1 MISRTRIGIVAV
13 VAAALAGGAVA
24 TAPATAAT
32 PTCATAWSAGTAYTG
47 GATVSENG
55 TNYTANWWTQGDE
68 PATHSG
74 ATGSGQPWTSTGAC
88 SGTSTGGG
96 TGGGSGGG
104 TGTGTGTGGGT
115 GAGTGGSGG
124 TASGLV
130 FSPYKDVTVNL
141 DWNTNVMNTAVTG
154 TRIPVV
160 GSSNSLVSTREPGLK
175 AITLAFATG
184 TCGSENWG
192 GVAAD
197 AFASANIPKLDAA
210 GVDYI
215 VSTGGA
221 AGSFTCSGT
230 ALQSFIARYATS
242 HMIGV
247 DFDIES
253 GQSVA
258 DVQNLVNAAA
268 LAQSKYP
275 GMRFSF
281 TLATLAASDGSYGGL
296 NSTGDAVVKAI
307 KASSLTHYT
316 VNLMTMDF
324 GRATTANCVL
334 SGSTCEM
341 GQSAIQAVT
350 NLEHTYGIALS
361 KIEVTPMLGVNDAAD
376 EVFTLADVD
385 TLTSYAKANGLA
397 GVHVWSLDRDTPCS
411 SSTAMATCSSVPS
424 APALAWTDRFLAD
437 LR

>member
-1 MISRTRIGIVAV
+1 VKNDIRVRIGL
-13 VAAALAGGAVA
+13 VAAAVATIAGGSLA
-24 TAPATAAT
+24 TAPAIAAT
-32 PTCATAWSAGTAYTG
+32 PSCATAWAAGTAYSG

-55 TNYTANWWTQGDE
+55 TNYTANWWTQGDD

-74 ATGSGQPWTSTGAC
+74 AAGSGQPWTSTGAC
-88 SGTSTGGG
+88 
-96 TGGGSGGG
+96 
-104 TGTGTGTGGGT
+104 TGTGGGGT
-115 GAGTGGSGG
+115 TTPGGGTTNPGTGGSGG

-210 GVDYI
+210 GVNYI

-221 AGSFTCSGT
+221 AGSFKCSGT
-230 ALQSFIARYATS
+230 ALQSFIARYATP

-253 GQSVA
+253 GQSAA

-275 GMRFSF
+275 GLRFSF
-281 TLATLAASDGSYGGL
+281 TLATLAASDGSFGGL
-296 NSTGDAVVKAI
+296 NSTGDATVKAI
-307 KASSLTHYT
+307 KASSLTNYT

-341 GQSAIQAVT
+341 GKSSIQAVT
-350 NLEHTYGIALS
+350 NLEHTYGIAPS
-361 KIEVTPMLGVNDAAD
+361 KIEVTPMIGVNDASD

-385 TLTSYAKANGLA
+385 TLSAYAKANGLA
-397 GVHVWSLDRDTPCS
+397 GVHYWSLDRDTPCS
-411 SSTAMATCSSVPS
+411 STTAMSTCSSVPS
-424 APALAWTDRFLAD
+424 APALAWTDRFIAD
-437 LR
+437 LK

>member
-1 MISRTRIGIVAV
+1 MKNDIRVRIGL
-13 VAAALAGGAVA
+13 VAAAVATIAGGSLA
-24 TAPATAAT
+24 TAPAIAAT
-32 PTCATAWSAGTAYTG
+32 PSCATAWAAGTAYSG

-55 TNYTANWWTQGDE
+55 TNYTANWWTQGDD

-88 SGTSTGGG
+88 
-96 TGGGSGGG
+96 
-104 TGTGTGTGGGT
+104 TGTGGGGT
-115 GAGTGGSGG
+115 TNPGGGTTNPGTGGSGG

-210 GVDYI
+210 GVNYI

-221 AGSFTCSGT
+221 AGSFKCSGT
-230 ALQSFIARYATS
+230 ALQSFIARYATP

-253 GQSVA
+253 GQSAA

-275 GMRFSF
+275 GLRFSF
-281 TLATLAASDGSYGGL
+281 TLATLAASDGSFGGL
-296 NSTGDAVVKAI
+296 NSTGDATVKAI
-307 KASSLTHYT
+307 KASTLTNYT

-324 GRATTANCVL
+324 GRATAANCVL

-341 GQSAIQAVT
+341 GKSSIQAVT
-350 NLEHTYGIALS
+350 NLEHTYGIAPS
-361 KIEVTPMLGVNDAAD
+361 KIEVTPMIGVNDASD

-385 TLTSYAKANGLA
+385 TLSAYAKANGLA
-397 GVHVWSLDRDTPCS
+397 GIHYWSLDRDTPCS
-411 SSTAMATCSSVPS
+411 STTAMSTCSSVPS
-424 APALAWTDRFLAD
+424 APALAWTDRFIAD
-437 LR
+437 LK

>member
-1 MISRTRIGIVAV
+1 MKNDIRVRIGL
-13 VAAALAGGAVA
+13 VAAAVATIAGGSLA
-24 TAPATAAT
+24 TAPAIAAT
-32 PTCATAWSAGTAYTG
+32 PSCATAWAAGTAYSG

-55 TNYTANWWTQGDE
+55 TNYTANWWTQGDD

-74 ATGSGQPWTSTGAC
+74 AAGSGQPWTSTGAC
-88 SGTSTGGG
+88 
-96 TGGGSGGG
+96 
-104 TGTGTGTGGGT
+104 TGTGGGGT
-115 GAGTGGSGG
+115 TTPGGGTTNPGTGGSGG

-210 GVDYI
+210 GVNYI

-221 AGSFTCSGT
+221 AGSFKCSGT
-230 ALQSFIARYATS
+230 ALQSFIARYATP

-253 GQSVA
+253 GQSAA

-275 GMRFSF
+275 GLRFSF
-281 TLATLAASDGSYGGL
+281 TLATLAASDGSFGGL
-296 NSTGDAVVKAI
+296 NSTGDATVKAI
-307 KASSLTHYT
+307 KASSLTNYT

-341 GQSAIQAVT
+341 GKSSIQAVT
-350 NLEHTYGIALS
+350 NLEHTYGIAPS
-361 KIEVTPMLGVNDAAD
+361 KIEVTPMIGVNDASD

-385 TLTSYAKANGLA
+385 TLSAYAKANGLA
-397 GVHVWSLDRDTPCS
+397 GVHYWSLDRDTPCS
-411 SSTAMATCSSVPS
+411 STTAMSTCSSVPS
-424 APALAWTDRFLAD
+424 APALAWTDRFIAD
-437 LR
+437 LK

>member
-1 MISRTRIGIVAV
+1 MKNDIRVRIGL
-13 VAAALAGGAVA
+13 VAAAVATIAGGSLAA
-24 TAPATAAT
+24 APAIAAT
-32 PTCATAWSAGTAYTG
+32 PSCATTWAAGTAYSG

-55 TNYTANWWTQGDE
+55 TNYTANWWTQGDD

-88 SGTSTGGG
+88 
-96 TGGGSGGG
+96 
-104 TGTGTGTGGGT
+104 TGTGGGGT
-115 GAGTGGSGG
+115 TTPGGGTTNPGTGGSGG

-160 GSSNSLVSTREPGLK
+160 GSSNSLFSTREPGLK

-210 GVDYI
+210 GVNYI

-221 AGSFTCSGT
+221 AGSFKCSGT
-230 ALQSFIARYATS
+230 ALQSFIARYATP

-253 GQSVA
+253 GQSAA

-275 GMRFSF
+275 GLRFSF
-281 TLATLAASDGSYGGL
+281 TLATLAASDGSFGGL
-296 NSTGDAVVKAI
+296 NSTGDATVKAI
-307 KASSLTHYT
+307 KASSLTNYT

-341 GQSAIQAVT
+341 GKSSIQAVT
-350 NLEHTYGIALS
+350 NLEHTYGIAPS
-361 KIEVTPMLGVNDAAD
+361 KIEVTPMIGVNDASD

-385 TLTSYAKANGLA
+385 TLSAYAKANGLA
-397 GVHVWSLDRDTPCS
+397 GVHYWSLDRDTPCS
-411 SSTAMATCSSVPS
+411 STTAMSTCSSVPS
-424 APALAWTDRFLAD
+424 APALAWTDRFIAD
-437 LR
+437 LK

>member
-1 MISRTRIGIVAV
+1 VNRTTRIRIGVIGA
-13 VAAALAGGAVA
+13 VAAALAGGTLAAV
-24 TAPATAAT
+24 PATAAT
-32 PTCATAWSAGTAYTG
+32 AATTCATAWASGTAYSG
-47 GATVSENG
+47 GQTVSENG
-55 TNYTANWWTQGDE
+55 TNYTANWWTQGDD

-88 SGTSTGGG
+88 TGGTTTPGGG
-96 TGGGSGGG
+96 TGGGG
-104 TGTGTGTGGGT
+104 TTNPGN
-115 GAGTGGSGG
+115 GSTG

-210 GVDYI
+210 GVNYI

-221 AGSFTCSGT
+221 AGSFKCSGT
-230 ALQSFIARYATS
+230 ALQSFIARYAS
-242 HMIGV
+242 PHMIGV

-253 GQSVA
+253 GQSAA

-268 LAQSKYP
+268 LAQTKYP
-275 GMRFSF
+275 GLRFSF

-296 NSTGDAVVKAI
+296 NSTGDATVKAI
-307 KASSLTHYT
+307 KASSLTNYT

-324 GRATTANCVL
+324 GRATTANCVIV
-334 SGSTCEM
+334 GSTCEM
-341 GQSAIQAVT
+341 GQSTIQAVT
-350 NLEHTYGIALS
+350 NLQHTYGIASS
-361 KIEVTPMLGVNDAAD
+361 KIEVTPMLGVNDASD

-385 TLTSYAKANGLA
+385 TVSSYAKSHGLA
-397 GVHVWSLDRDTPCS
+397 GVHTWSLDRDTPCATPT
-411 SSTAMATCSSVPS
+411 STASATCNSVTGSS
-424 APALAWTDRFLAD
+424 ALAWTDRFLAD
-437 LR
+437 LK

>member
-1 MISRTRIGIVAV
+1 VKNDIRVRIGL
-13 VAAALAGGAVA
+13 VAAAVATIAGGSLA
-24 TAPATAAT
+24 TAPAIAAT
-32 PTCATAWSAGTAYTG
+32 PSCATAWAAGTAYSG

-55 TNYTANWWTQGDE
+55 TNYTANWWTQGDD

-88 SGTSTGGG
+88 
-96 TGGGSGGG
+96 
-104 TGTGTGTGGGT
+104 TGTGGGGT
-115 GAGTGGSGG
+115 TTPGGGTTNPGTGGSGG

-210 GVDYI
+210 GVNYI

-221 AGSFTCSGT
+221 AGSFKCSGT
-230 ALQSFIARYATS
+230 ALQSFIARYATP

-253 GQSVA
+253 GQSAA

-275 GMRFSF
+275 GLRFSF
-281 TLATLAASDGSYGGL
+281 TLATLAASDGSFGGL
-296 NSTGDAVVKAI
+296 NSTGDATVKAI
-307 KASSLTHYT
+307 KASSLTNYT

-341 GQSAIQAVT
+341 GKSSIQAVT
-350 NLEHTYGIALS
+350 NLEHTYGIAPS
-361 KIEVTPMLGVNDAAD
+361 KIEVTPMIGVNDASD

-385 TLTSYAKANGLA
+385 TLSAYAKANGLA
-397 GVHVWSLDRDTPCS
+397 GVHYWSLDRDTPCS
-411 SSTAMATCSSVPS
+411 STTAMSTCSSVPS

-437 LR
+437 LK

>member
-1 MISRTRIGIVAV
+1 VKNDIRVRIGL
-13 VAAALAGGAVA
+13 VAAAVATIAGGSLAA
-24 TAPATAAT
+24 APAIAAT
-32 PTCATAWSAGTAYTG
+32 PSCATTWAAGTAYSG

-55 TNYTANWWTQGDE
+55 TNYTANWWTQGDD

-88 SGTSTGGG
+88 
-96 TGGGSGGG
+96 
-104 TGTGTGTGGGT
+104 TGTGGGGT
-115 GAGTGGSGG
+115 TTPGGGTTNPGTGGSGG

-210 GVDYI
+210 GVNYI

-221 AGSFTCSGT
+221 AGSFKCSGT
-230 ALQSFIARYATS
+230 ALQSFIARYATP

-253 GQSVA
+253 GQSAA

-275 GMRFSF
+275 GLRFSF
-281 TLATLAASDGSYGGL
+281 TLATLAASDGSFGGL
-296 NSTGDAVVKAI
+296 NSTGDATVKAI
-307 KASSLTHYT
+307 KASSLTNYT

-341 GQSAIQAVT
+341 GKSSIQAVT
-350 NLEHTYGIALS
+350 NLEHTYGIAPS
-361 KIEVTPMLGVNDAAD
+361 KIEVTPMIGVNDASD

-385 TLTSYAKANGLA
+385 TLSAYAKANGLA
-397 GVHVWSLDRDTPCS
+397 GVHYWSLDRDTPCS
-411 SSTAMATCSSVPS
+411 STTAMSTCSSVPS
-424 APALAWTDRFLAD
+424 APALAWTDRFIAD
-437 LR
+437 LK

>member
-1 MISRTRIGIVAV
+1 VKNDIRVRIGL
-13 VAAALAGGAVA
+13 VAAAVATIAGGSLAA
-24 TAPATAAT
+24 APAIAAT
-32 PTCATAWSAGTAYTG
+32 PSCATAWAAGTAYSG

-55 TNYTANWWTQGDE
+55 TNYTANWWTQGDD

-88 SGTSTGGG
+88 
-96 TGGGSGGG
+96 
-104 TGTGTGTGGGT
+104 TGTGGGGT
-115 GAGTGGSGG
+115 TTPGGGTTNPGTGGSGG

-197 AFASANIPKLDAA
+197 AFANANIPKLDAA
-210 GVDYI
+210 GVNYI

-221 AGSFTCSGT
+221 AGSFKCSGT
-230 ALQSFIARYATS
+230 ALQSFIARYATP

-253 GQSVA
+253 GQSAA

-275 GMRFSF
+275 GLRFSF
-281 TLATLAASDGSYGGL
+281 TLATLAASDGSFGGL
-296 NSTGDAVVKAI
+296 NSTGDATVKAI
-307 KASSLTHYT
+307 KASSLTNYT

-341 GQSAIQAVT
+341 GKSSIQAVT
-350 NLEHTYGIALS
+350 NLEHTYGIAPS
-361 KIEVTPMLGVNDAAD
+361 KIEVTPMIGVNDASD

-385 TLTSYAKANGLA
+385 TLSAYAKANGLA
-397 GVHVWSLDRDTPCS
+397 GVHYWSLDRDTPCS
-411 SSTAMATCSSVPS
+411 STTAMSTCSSVPS
-424 APALAWTDRFLAD
+424 APALAWTDRFIAD
-437 LR
+437 LK

>member
-1 MISRTRIGIVAV
+1 MNRNTRIRLGAIGA
-13 VAAALAGGAVA
+13 VAAAIVGGTIAAAPVA
-24 TAPATAAT
+24 AQAAS
-32 PTCATAWSAGTAYTG
+32 TCATPWSSGTAYNG
-47 GATVSENG
+47 GATASENG
-55 TNYTANWWTQGDE
+55 TNYTANWWTQGDD

-74 ATGSGQPWTSTGAC
+74 ASGSGQPWTSNGAC
-88 SGTSTGGG
+88 TGGSTGGG
-96 TGGGSGGG
+96 TGGG
-104 TGTGTGTGGGT
+104 GTGGGT
-115 GAGTGGSGG
+115 TTPGNGSTG

-160 GSSNSLVSTREPGLK
+160 GSGNSLVATREPGLK

-210 GVDYI
+210 GVNYI

-221 AGSFTCSGT
+221 AGKFTCSGT
-230 ALQSFIARYATS
+230 ALQSFIARYAS
-242 HMIGV
+242 PHMIGV

-253 GQSVA
+253 GQSAA

-268 LAQSKYP
+268 LAQTKYP
-275 GMRFSF
+275 GLRFSF

-296 NSTGDAVVKAI
+296 NSTGDATVKAI
-307 KASSLTHYT
+307 KASSLTNYT

-324 GRATTANCVL
+324 GRATAANCVIV
-334 SGSTCEM
+334 GSTCQM
-341 GQSAIQAVT
+341 GQSTIQAVT
-350 NLEHTYGIALS
+350 NLQHTYGIAAA
-361 KIEVTPMLGVNDAAD
+361 KIEVTPMLGVNDASD
-376 EVFTLADVD
+376 EVFTLADAD
-385 TLTSYAKANGLA
+385 TVSTYAKTHGLA
-397 GVHVWSLDRDTPCS
+397 GVHMWSLDRDTPCAS
-411 SSTAMATCSSVPS
+411 PTSTASATCSSVS
-424 APALAWTDRFLAD
+424 GTSALAWTDRFLAD

>member
-1 MISRTRIGIVAV
+1 MQQNTRVRIGLAAAV
-13 VAAALAGGAVA
+13 VATIAGGSLAA
-24 TAPATAAT
+24 APALAAT
-32 PTCATAWSAGTAYTG
+32 PSCATAWSAGTAYTG

-88 SGTSTGGG
+88 
-96 TGGGSGGG
+96 
-104 TGTGTGTGGGT
+104 TGTGGGGT
-115 GAGTGGSGG
+115 TTPGGGTTTPGTGGSGG

-210 GVDYI
+210 GVNYI

-221 AGSFTCSGT
+221 AGSFKCSGT
-230 ALQSFIARYATS
+230 ALQSFIARYATP

-253 GQSVA
+253 GQSAA

-275 GMRFSF
+275 GLRFSF
-281 TLATLAASDGSYGGL
+281 TLATLAASDGSFGGL
-296 NSTGDAVVKAI
+296 NSTGDATVKAI
-307 KASSLTHYT
+307 KASTLTNYT

-341 GQSAIQAVT
+341 GKSSIQAVT
-350 NLEHTYGIALS
+350 NLEHTYGIAPS
-361 KIEVTPMLGVNDAAD
+361 KIEVTPMIGVNDATD

-385 TLTSYAKANGLA
+385 TLTAYAKANGLA
-397 GVHVWSLDRDTPCS
+397 GIHYWSLDRDTPCS
-411 SSTAMATCSSVPS
+411 STTAMSTCSSVPS
-424 APALAWTDRFLAD
+424 APALAWTDRFIAD
-437 LR
+437 LK

>member
-1 MISRTRIGIVAV
+1 MQQNTRVRIGLVAAV
-13 VAAALAGGAVA
+13 VATIAGGSLAA
-24 TAPATAAT
+24 APALAAT
-32 PTCATAWSAGTAYTG
+32 PSCATAWSAGTAYTG

-55 TNYTANWWTQGDE
+55 TNYTANWWTQGDD

-88 SGTSTGGG
+88 
-96 TGGGSGGG
+96 
-104 TGTGTGTGGGT
+104 TGTGGGGT
-115 GAGTGGSGG
+115 TTPGGGTTNPGTGGSGG

-210 GVDYI
+210 GVNYI

-221 AGSFTCSGT
+221 AGSFKCSGT
-230 ALQSFIARYATS
+230 ALQSFIARYATP

-253 GQSVA
+253 GQSAA

-275 GMRFSF
+275 GLRFSF
-281 TLATLAASDGSYGGL
+281 TLATLAASDGSFGGL
-296 NSTGDAVVKAI
+296 NSTGDATVKAI
-307 KASSLTHYT
+307 KASTLTNYT

-341 GQSAIQAVT
+341 GKSSIQAVT
-350 NLEHTYGIALS
+350 NLEHTYGIAPS
-361 KIEVTPMLGVNDAAD
+361 KIEVTPMIGVNDATD

-385 TLTSYAKANGLA
+385 TLSAYAKANGLA
-397 GVHVWSLDRDTPCS
+397 GIHYWSLDRDTPCS
-411 SSTAMATCSSVPS
+411 STTAMSTCSSVPS
-424 APALAWTDRFLAD
+424 APGLAWTDRFIAD
-437 LR
+437 LK

>member
-1 MISRTRIGIVAV
+1 MKQHTSLRIGLVAAV
-13 VAAALAGGAVA
+13 VATIAGGSLAAAPALAAS
-24 TAPATAAT
+24 PA
-32 PTCATAWSAGTAYTG
+32 CATAWSAGTAYTG

-55 TNYTANWWTQGDE
+55 TNYTANWWTQGDD

-88 SGTSTGGG
+88 TGTGGGSTGGGG
-96 TGGGSGGG
+96 TGGG
-104 TGTGTGTGGGT
+104 TTTP
-115 GAGTGGSGG
+115 GTGGSGG

-130 FSPYKDVTVNL
+130 FSPYKDITVNL

-160 GSSNSLVSTREPGLK
+160 GSAGSLVSTREPGLK

-210 GVDYI
+210 GVNYI

-221 AGSFTCSGT
+221 AGSFKCSGT
-230 ALQSFIARYATS
+230 ALQSFIARYATP

-253 GQSVA
+253 GQSAA

-281 TLATLAASDGSYGGL
+281 TLATLAASDGSFGGL
-296 NSTGDAVVKAI
+296 NSTGDATVKAI
-307 KASSLTHYT
+307 KASTLTNYT

-334 SGSTCEM
+334 SGSTCQM
-341 GQSAIQAVT
+341 GKSAIQAVT
-350 NLEHTYGIALS
+350 NLQHTYGIASS
-361 KIEVTPMLGVNDAAD
+361 KIEVTPMIGVNDTSD

-385 TLTSYAKANGLA
+385 TLSAYAKANGLA
-397 GVHVWSLDRDTPCS
+397 GIHYWSLDRDTPCASTTAS
-411 SSTAMATCSSVPS
+411 STCSSVPS

-437 LR
+437 LK

>member
-1 MISRTRIGIVAV
+1 VKNDIRVRIGL
-13 VAAALAGGAVA
+13 VAAAVATIAGGSLA
-24 TAPATAAT
+24 TAPAIAAT
-32 PTCATAWSAGTAYTG
+32 PSCATAWAAGTAYSG

-55 TNYTANWWTQGDE
+55 TNYTANWWTQGDD

-88 SGTSTGGG
+88 SGTGGGG
-96 TGGGSGGG
+96 TTNPGGG
-104 TGTGTGTGGGT
+104 TTNP
-115 GAGTGGSGG
+115 GTGGSGG

-210 GVDYI
+210 GVNYI

-221 AGSFTCSGT
+221 AGSFKCSGT
-230 ALQSFIARYATS
+230 ALQSFIARYATP

-253 GQSVA
+253 GQSPT

-275 GMRFSF
+275 GLRFSF
-281 TLATLAASDGSYGGL
+281 TLATLAASDGSFGGL
-296 NSTGDAVVKAI
+296 NSTGDATVKAI
-307 KASSLTHYT
+307 KASTLTNYT

-341 GQSAIQAVT
+341 GKSSIQAVT
-350 NLEHTYGIALS
+350 NLEHTYGIAPS
-361 KIEVTPMLGVNDAAD
+361 KIEVTPMIGVNDASD

-385 TLTSYAKANGLA
+385 TLSAYAKANGLA
-397 GVHVWSLDRDTPCS
+397 GIHYWSLDRDTPCS
-411 SSTAMATCSSVPS
+411 STTAMSTCSSVPS
-424 APALAWTDRFLAD
+424 APALAWTDRFIAD
-437 LR
+437 LK

>member
-1 MISRTRIGIVAV
+1 MNRTTRIRIGTVGAA
-13 VAAALAGGAVA
+13 VAAIVGGTIIAAPV
-24 TAPATAAT
+24 TAQAAT
-32 PTCATAWSAGTAYTG
+32 TCATPWASSTAYNG
-47 GATVSENG
+47 GTSVSENG
-55 TNYTANWWTQGDE
+55 TNYTANWWTQGDD

-74 ATGSGQPWTSTGAC
+74 ATGSGQPWTSNGAC
-88 SGTSTGGG
+88 TGGSTGGGG
-96 TGGGSGGG
+96 TGGG
-104 TGTGTGTGGGT
+104 GTGGGGT
-115 GAGTGGSGG
+115 TTPGTGSTG

-154 TRIPVV
+154 SRIPVV

-210 GVDYI
+210 GVNYI

-221 AGSFTCSGT
+221 AGQFKCSGT
-230 ALQSFIARYATS
+230 ALQSFIARYAS
-242 HMIGV
+242 PHMIGV

-253 GQSVA
+253 GQSAA

-268 LAQSKYP
+268 LAQAKYP
-275 GMRFSF
+275 GLRFSF

-296 NSTGDAVVKAI
+296 NGTGDATVKAI
-307 KASSLTHYT
+307 KASTLTNYT

-324 GRATTANCVL
+324 GRATSANCVIV
-334 SGSTCEM
+334 GSTCQM
-341 GQSAIQAVT
+341 GQSTIQAVT
-350 NLEHTYGIALS
+350 NLQHTYGIAAA
-361 KIEVTPMLGVNDAAD
+361 KIEVTPMLGVNDASD

-385 TLTSYAKANGLA
+385 TVSTYVKSHGLA
-397 GVHVWSLDRDTPCS
+397 GVHTWSLDRDTPCATPT
-411 SSTAMATCSSVPS
+411 STASATCSSVS
-424 APALAWTDRFLAD
+424 GTAALAWTDRFLAD
-437 LR
+437 LK

>member
-1 MISRTRIGIVAV
+1 VKNDIRVRIGL
-13 VAAALAGGAVA
+13 VAAAVATIAGGSLAA
-24 TAPATAAT
+24 APAIAAT
-32 PTCATAWSAGTAYTG
+32 PSCATAWAAGTAYSG

-55 TNYTANWWTQGDE
+55 TNYTANWWTQGDD

-88 SGTSTGGG
+88 
-96 TGGGSGGG
+96 
-104 TGTGTGTGGGT
+104 TGTGGGGT
-115 GAGTGGSGG
+115 TTPGGGTTNPGTGGSGG

-210 GVDYI
+210 GVNYI

-221 AGSFTCSGT
+221 AGSFKCSGT
-230 ALQSFIARYATS
+230 ALQSFIARYATP

-253 GQSVA
+253 GQSAA

-275 GMRFSF
+275 GLRFSF
-281 TLATLAASDGSYGGL
+281 TLATLAASDGSFGGL
-296 NSTGDAVVKAI
+296 NSTGDATVKAI
-307 KASSLTHYT
+307 KASSLTNYT

-341 GQSAIQAVT
+341 GKSSIQAVT
-350 NLEHTYGIALS
+350 NLEHTYGIAPS
-361 KIEVTPMLGVNDAAD
+361 KIEVTPMIGVNDASD

-385 TLTSYAKANGLA
+385 TLSAYAKANGLA
-397 GVHVWSLDRDTPCS
+397 GVHYWSLDRDTPCS
-411 SSTAMATCSSVPS
+411 STTAMSTCSSVPS
-424 APALAWTDRFLAD
+424 APALAWTDRFIAD
-437 LR
+437 LK

>member
-1 MISRTRIGIVAV
+1 MNRTTRIRIGVIGA
-13 VAAALAGGAVA
+13 VAAALAGGTLAAVPV
-24 TAPATAAT
+24 TAATAAT
-32 PTCATAWSAGTAYTG
+32 TCATAWASGTAYSG
-47 GATVSENG
+47 GQTVSENG
-55 TNYTANWWTQGDE
+55 TNYTANWWTQGDD

-88 SGTSTGGG
+88 TGGTTTPGGG
-96 TGGGSGGG
+96 TGGGTTNPGN
-104 TGTGTGTGGGT
+104 
-115 GAGTGGSGG
+115 GSTG

-210 GVDYI
+210 GVNYI

-221 AGSFTCSGT
+221 AGSFKCSGT
-230 ALQSFIARYATS
+230 ALQSFIARYAS
-242 HMIGV
+242 PHMIGV

-253 GQSVA
+253 GQSAA

-268 LAQSKYP
+268 LAQTKYP
-275 GMRFSF
+275 GLRFSF

-296 NSTGDAVVKAI
+296 NSTGDATVKAI
-307 KASSLTHYT
+307 KASSLTNYT

-324 GRATTANCVL
+324 GRATTANCVIV
-334 SGSTCEM
+334 GSTCEM
-341 GQSAIQAVT
+341 GQSTIQAVT
-350 NLEHTYGIALS
+350 NLQHTYGIASS
-361 KIEVTPMLGVNDAAD
+361 KIEVTPMLGVNDASD

-385 TLTSYAKANGLA
+385 TVSSYAKSHGLA
-397 GVHVWSLDRDTPCS
+397 GVHTWSLDRDTPCATPT
-411 SSTAMATCSSVPS
+411 STASATCNSVTGSS
-424 APALAWTDRFLAD
+424 ALAWTDRFLAD
-437 LR
+437 LK

>member
-1 MISRTRIGIVAV
+1 VNRTTRIRIGVIGA
-13 VAAALAGGAVA
+13 VAAALAGGTLAAV
-24 TAPATAAT
+24 PATAAT
-32 PTCATAWSAGTAYTG
+32 AATTCATAWASGTAYSG
-47 GATVSENG
+47 GQTVSENG
-55 TNYTANWWTQGDE
+55 TNYTANWWTQGDD

-88 SGTSTGGG
+88 TGGTTTPGGG
-96 TGGGSGGG
+96 TGGGG
-104 TGTGTGTGGGT
+104 TTNPGN
-115 GAGTGGSGG
+115 GSTG

-210 GVDYI
+210 GVNYI

-221 AGSFTCSGT
+221 AGSFKCSGT
-230 ALQSFIARYATS
+230 ALQSFIARYAS
-242 HMIGV
+242 PHMIGV

-253 GQSVA
+253 GQSAA

-268 LAQSKYP
+268 LAQTKYP
-275 GMRFSF
+275 GLRFSF

-296 NSTGDAVVKAI
+296 NSTGDATVKAI
-307 KASSLTHYT
+307 KASSLTNYT

-324 GRATTANCVL
+324 GRATTANCVIV
-334 SGSTCEM
+334 GSTCEM
-341 GQSAIQAVT
+341 GQSTIQAVT
-350 NLEHTYGIALS
+350 NLQHTYGIASS
-361 KIEVTPMLGVNDAAD
+361 KIEVTPMLGVNDASD

-385 TLTSYAKANGLA
+385 TVSSYAKSHGLA
-397 GVHVWSLDRDTPCS
+397 GVHTWSLDRDTPCATPT
-411 SSTAMATCSSVPS
+411 STASATCNSVTGSS
-424 APALAWTDRFLAD
+424 ALAWTDRFLAT
-437 LR
+437 LK

>member
-1 MISRTRIGIVAV
+1 MNSKSRLRIGLVAV
-13 VAAALAGGAVA
+13 VAAALAGGSVA
-24 TAPATAAT
+24 AAPALAAT
-32 PTCATAWSAGTAYTG
+32 PACATAWSAGTAYTG

-55 TNYTANWWTQGDE
+55 TNYTANWWTQGDD

-88 SGTSTGGG
+88 
-96 TGGGSGGG
+96 
-104 TGTGTGTGGGT
+104 TGTGGGGT
-115 GAGTGGSGG
+115 TNPGGGTTTPGTGGSGG
-124 TASGLV
+124 TAKGLV

-160 GSSNSLVSTREPGLK
+160 GSSNSLVSTREPGLG

-210 GVDYI
+210 GVNYI

-221 AGSFTCSGT
+221 AGSFKCSGT
-230 ALQSFIARYATS
+230 ALQSFIARYATP

-253 GQSVA
+253 GQSAA

-281 TLATLAASDGSYGGL
+281 TLATLAASDGSFGGL
-296 NSTGDAVVKAI
+296 NSTGDATVKAI
-307 KASSLTHYT
+307 KASSLTNYT

-324 GRATTANCVL
+324 GRATTANC
-334 SGSTCEM
+334 
-341 GQSAIQAVT
+341 
-350 NLEHTYGIALS
+350 
-361 KIEVTPMLGVNDAAD
+361 
-376 EVFTLADVD
+376 
-385 TLTSYAKANGLA
+385 
-397 GVHVWSLDRDTPCS
+397 
-411 SSTAMATCSSVPS
+411 
-424 APALAWTDRFLAD
+424 
-437 LR
+437 

>member
-1 MISRTRIGIVAV
+1 MQQNTRVRIGLVAAV
-13 VAAALAGGAVA
+13 VATIAGGSLAA
-24 TAPATAAT
+24 APALAAT
-32 PTCATAWSAGTAYTG
+32 PSCATAWSAGTAYTG

-55 TNYTANWWTQGDE
+55 TNYTANWWTQGDD

-88 SGTSTGGG
+88 
-96 TGGGSGGG
+96 
-104 TGTGTGTGGGT
+104 TGTGGGGT
-115 GAGTGGSGG
+115 TTPGGGTTTPGTGGSGG

-210 GVDYI
+210 GVNYI

-221 AGSFTCSGT
+221 AGSFKCSGT
-230 ALQSFIARYATS
+230 ALQSFIARYATP

-253 GQSVA
+253 GQSAA

-275 GMRFSF
+275 GLRFSF
-281 TLATLAASDGSYGGL
+281 TLATLAASDGSFGGL
-296 NSTGDAVVKAI
+296 NSTGDATVKAI
-307 KASSLTHYT
+307 KASTLTNYT

-341 GQSAIQAVT
+341 GKSSIQAVT
-350 NLEHTYGIALS
+350 NLEHTYGIAPS
-361 KIEVTPMLGVNDAAD
+361 KIEVTPMIGVNDATD

-385 TLTSYAKANGLA
+385 TLSAYAKANGLA
-397 GVHVWSLDRDTPCS
+397 GIHYWSLDRDTPCS
-411 SSTAMATCSSVPS
+411 STTAMSTCSSVPS
-424 APALAWTDRFLAD
+424 APALAWTDRFIAD
-437 LR
+437 LK

>member
-1 MISRTRIGIVAV
+1 MNQNTRVRIGLVAT
-13 VAAALAGGAVA
+13 VAAVIAGGSLAA
-24 TAPATAAT
+24 APAIAAT
-32 PTCATAWSAGTAYTG
+32 PSCATAWTAGTAYSG

-55 TNYTANWWTQGDE
+55 SNYTANWWTQGDD
-68 PATHSG
+68 PATHAG

-88 SGTSTGGG
+88 SGTGGG
-96 TGGGSGGG
+96 TTPPGGG
-104 TGTGTGTGGGT
+104 TTTP
-115 GAGTGGSGG
+115 GTGGSGG

-130 FSPYKDVTVNL
+130 FSPYKDITVNL

-197 AFASANIPKLDAA
+197 AFANANIPKLDAA
-210 GVDYI
+210 GVNYI

-221 AGSFTCSGT
+221 AGSFKCSGA
-230 ALQSFIARYATS
+230 ALQSFIARYATP

-253 GQSVA
+253 GQSAA
-258 DVQNLVNAAA
+258 DVQNLVSAAA
-268 LAQSKYP
+268 LAQAKYP

-296 NSTGDAVVKAI
+296 NSTGDATVKAI
-307 KASSLTHYT
+307 KASTLTNYT
-316 VNLMTMDF
+316 INLMTMDF
-324 GRATTANCVL
+324 GRATAANCVL
-334 SGSTCEM
+334 SGSTCQM
-341 GQSAIQAVT
+341 GKSSIQAVT
-350 NLEHTYGIALS
+350 NLQHTYGIASS
-361 KIEVTPMLGVNDAAD
+361 KIEVTPMIGVNDTTD

-385 TLTSYAKANGLA
+385 TLSAYAKANGLA
-397 GVHVWSLDRDTPCS
+397 GIHYWSLDRDTPCA
-411 SSTAMATCSSVPS
+411 SSTASSTCSSVPS

-437 LR
+437 LK

>member
-1 MISRTRIGIVAV
+1 MKKQMRMRAGLVATLAA
-13 VAAALAGGAVA
+13 VAATIAGGSLAA
-24 TAPATAAT
+24 APALAAT
-32 PTCATAWSAGTAYTG
+32 PACATAWSAGTAYTG

-55 TNYTANWWTQGDE
+55 TNYTANWWTQGDD

-88 SGTSTGGG
+88 
-96 TGGGSGGG
+96 
-104 TGTGTGTGGGT
+104 TGTGGGGT
-115 GAGTGGSGG
+115 TTPPGGGTTTPGTGGSGG

-175 AITLAFATG
+175 EITLAFATG

-210 GVDYI
+210 GVNYI

-221 AGSFTCSGT
+221 AGSFKCSGT
-230 ALQSFIARYATS
+230 ALQSFIARYATP

-253 GQSVA
+253 GQSAA

-275 GMRFSF
+275 GLRFSF
-281 TLATLAASDGSYGGL
+281 TLATLAASDGSFGGL
-296 NSTGDAVVKAI
+296 NSTGDATVKAI
-307 KASSLTHYT
+307 KASTLTNYT

-341 GQSAIQAVT
+341 GQSSIQAVT
-350 NLEHTYGIALS
+350 NLEHTYGIAPS
-361 KIEVTPMLGVNDAAD
+361 KIEVTPMIGVNDASD

-385 TLTSYAKANGLA
+385 TLSAYAKANGLA
-397 GVHVWSLDRDTPCS
+397 GIHYWSLDRDTPCS
-411 SSTAMATCSSVPS
+411 STTAMSTCSSVPS
-424 APALAWTDRFLAD
+424 APALAWTDRFIAD
-437 LR
+437 LK

>member
-1 MISRTRIGIVAV
+1 MKNDIRVRIGL
-13 VAAALAGGAVA
+13 VAAAVATIAGGSLAA
-24 TAPATAAT
+24 APAIAAT
-32 PTCATAWSAGTAYTG
+32 PSCATAWAAGTAYSG

-55 TNYTANWWTQGDE
+55 TNYTANWWTQGDD

-88 SGTSTGGG
+88 
-96 TGGGSGGG
+96 
-104 TGTGTGTGGGT
+104 TGTGGGGT
-115 GAGTGGSGG
+115 TTPGGGTTNPGTGGSGG

-210 GVDYI
+210 GVNYI

-221 AGSFTCSGT
+221 AGSFKCSGT
-230 ALQSFIARYATS
+230 ALQSFIARYATP

-253 GQSVA
+253 GQSA
-258 DVQNLVNAAA
+258 SDVQNLVNAAA

-275 GMRFSF
+275 GLRFSF
-281 TLATLAASDGSYGGL
+281 TLATLAASDGSFGGL
-296 NSTGDAVVKAI
+296 NSTGDATVKAI
-307 KASSLTHYT
+307 KASSLTNYT

-341 GQSAIQAVT
+341 GKSSIQAVT
-350 NLEHTYGIALS
+350 NLEHTYGIAPS
-361 KIEVTPMLGVNDAAD
+361 KIEVTPMIGVNDTSD

-385 TLTSYAKANGLA
+385 TLSAYAKANGLA
-397 GVHVWSLDRDTPCS
+397 GVHYWSLDRDTPCS
-411 SSTAMATCSSVPS
+411 STTAMSTCSSVPS
-424 APALAWTDRFLAD
+424 APALAWTDRFIAD
-437 LR
+437 LK

>member
-1 MISRTRIGIVAV
+1 MQQNTRVRIGLVAAV
-13 VAAALAGGAVA
+13 VATIAGGSLAA
-24 TAPATAAT
+24 APALAAT
-32 PTCATAWSAGTAYTG
+32 PSCATAWGAGTAYTG

-88 SGTSTGGG
+88 IG
-96 TGGGSGGG
+96 TGGGGTTTPGGG
-104 TGTGTGTGGGT
+104 TTTP
-115 GAGTGGSGG
+115 GTGGSGG

-210 GVDYI
+210 GVNYI

-221 AGSFTCSGT
+221 AGSFKCSGT
-230 ALQSFIARYATS
+230 ALQSFIARYATP

-253 GQSVA
+253 GQSAA

-275 GMRFSF
+275 GLRFSF
-281 TLATLAASDGSYGGL
+281 TLATLAASDGSFGGL
-296 NSTGDAVVKAI
+296 NSTGDATVKAI
-307 KASSLTHYT
+307 KASTLTNYT

-341 GQSAIQAVT
+341 GRSSIQAVT
-350 NLEHTYGIALS
+350 NLEHTYGIAPS
-361 KIEVTPMLGVNDAAD
+361 KIEVTPMIGVNDATD

-385 TLTSYAKANGLA
+385 TLSAYAKANGLA
-397 GVHVWSLDRDTPCS
+397 GIHYWSLDRDTPCS
-411 SSTAMATCSSVPS
+411 STTAMSTCSSVPS
-424 APALAWTDRFLAD
+424 APALAWTDRFIAD
-437 LR
+437 LK

>member
-1 MISRTRIGIVAV
+1 MTRNTRIRIGAV
-13 VAAALAGGAVA
+13 GAVAAAIIGGAIVA
-24 TAPATAAT
+24 PPGAAQAAT
-32 PTCATAWSAGTAYTG
+32 TCATAWSSGTAYTG

-55 TNYTANWWTQGDE
+55 TNYTANWWTQGDD

-74 ATGSGQPWTSTGAC
+74 TTGSGAPWTSTGAC
-88 SGTSTGGG
+88 TGG
-96 TGGGSGGG
+96 TTTPGGG
-104 TGTGTGTGGGT
+104 GTGTGGGT
-115 GAGTGGSGG
+115 TTPGNGSTGS
-124 TASGLV
+124 ASGLV

-210 GVDYI
+210 GVNYI

-221 AGSFTCSGT
+221 AGQFTCSGT
-230 ALQSFIARYATS
+230 ALQSFIARYAS
-242 HMIGV
+242 PHMIGV

-253 GQSVA
+253 GQSTA

-268 LAQSKYP
+268 LAQTKYP
-275 GMRFSF
+275 GLRFSF

-296 NSTGDAVVKAI
+296 NSTGDATVKAI
-307 KASSLTHYT
+307 KASSLTNYT

-324 GRATTANCVL
+324 GRATTANCVIV
-334 SGSTCEM
+334 GSTCEM
-341 GQSAIQAVT
+341 GQSTIQAVT
-350 NLEHTYGIALS
+350 NLQHTYGIASS
-361 KIEVTPMLGVNDAAD
+361 KIEVTPMLGVNDASD
-376 EVFTLADVD
+376 EVFTLADAD
-385 TLTSYAKANGLA
+385 TVSSYAKSHGLA
-397 GVHVWSLDRDTPCS
+397 GVHAWSLDRDTPCATPT
-411 SSTAMATCSSVPS
+411 STASATCSSV
-424 APALAWTDRFLAD
+424 AGTAALAWTDRFLAD

>member
-1 MISRTRIGIVAV
+1 MKNNTRARIGLAAA
-13 VAAALAGGAVA
+13 VAATIAGGSLAA
-24 TAPATAAT
+24 APALAAT
-32 PTCATAWSAGTAYTG
+32 PSCASAWSAGTAYTG

-55 TNYTANWWTQGDE
+55 TNYTANWWTQGDD

-74 ATGSGQPWTSTGAC
+74 ATGSGQPWTSSGAC
-88 SGTSTGGG
+88 T
-96 TGGGSGGG
+96 GSGGG
-104 TGTGTGTGGGT
+104 TTDPGGGT
-115 GAGTGGSGG
+115 TDPGTGGSAG

-160 GSSNSLVSTREPGLK
+160 GASNSLVSTREPGLK

-230 ALQSFIARYATS
+230 ALQSFIARYATP

-253 GQSVA
+253 GQSAA

-268 LAQSKYP
+268 LAQTKYP
-275 GMRFSF
+275 GLRFSF

-296 NSTGDAVVKAI
+296 NSTGDATVKAI
-307 KASSLTHYT
+307 KASSLTNYT

-341 GQSAIQAVT
+341 GQSSIQAVT
-350 NLEHTYGIALS
+350 NLEHTYGIAPS
-361 KIEVTPMLGVNDAAD
+361 KIEVTPMIGVNDASD

-385 TLTSYAKANGLA
+385 TLSAYAEANGLA
-397 GVHVWSLDRDTPCS
+397 GVHYWSLDRDTPCASTTAS
-411 SSTAMATCSSVPS
+411 STCSSVSS

-437 LR
+437 LK

>member
-1 MISRTRIGIVAV
+1 MNRNTRARIGVIAA
-13 VAAALAGGAVA
+13 VAAAIAGGSFAA
-24 TAPATAAT
+24 AGPASAAT
-32 PTCATAWSAGTAYTG
+32 TCATAWSASTAYTG
-47 GATVSENG
+47 GASVSENG
-55 TNYTANWWTQGDE
+55 QNYTANWWTQGDD

-74 ATGSGQPWTSTGAC
+74 ATGSGQPWTATGAC
-88 SGTSTGGG
+88 TGGSTGGG
-96 TGGGSGGG
+96 TGGGS
-104 TGTGTGTGGGT
+104 TGGGS
-115 GAGTGGSGG
+115 TGGSAG
-124 TASGLV
+124 TATGLV
-130 FSPYKDVTVNL
+130 VSPYKDVTVNL

-230 ALQSFIARYATS
+230 ALQSFIARYATP

-253 GQSVA
+253 GQSAA

-268 LAQSKYP
+268 LAQTKYP
-275 GMRFSF
+275 GLRFSF

-296 NSTGDAVVKAI
+296 NSTGDATVKAI
-307 KASSLTHYT
+307 TASSLTNYT

-324 GRATTANCVL
+324 GRATTANCVIV
-334 SGSTCEM
+334 GSTCEM
-341 GQSAIQAVT
+341 GQSTIQAVT
-350 NLEHTYGIALS
+350 NLQHTYGIASS
-361 KIEVTPMLGVNDAAD
+361 KIEVTPMIGVNDASD

-385 TLTSYAKANGLA
+385 TVSTYAKQHGLA
-397 GVHVWSLDRDTPCS
+397 GVHFWSLDRDTPCATPTS
-411 SSTAMATCSSVPS
+411 TASSTCNSVTGTS
-424 APALAWTDRFLAD
+424 ALAWTDRFLAD

>member
-1 MISRTRIGIVAV
+1 VQQNTRVRIGLVAAV
-13 VAAALAGGAVA
+13 VATIAGGSLAA
-24 TAPATAAT
+24 APALAAT
-32 PTCATAWSAGTAYTG
+32 PSCATAWSAGTAYTG

-88 SGTSTGGG
+88 
-96 TGGGSGGG
+96 
-104 TGTGTGTGGGT
+104 TGTGGGGT
-115 GAGTGGSGG
+115 TTPGGGTTTPGTGGSGG

-210 GVDYI
+210 GVNYI

-221 AGSFTCSGT
+221 AGSFKCSGT
-230 ALQSFIARYATS
+230 ALQSFIARYATP

-253 GQSVA
+253 GQSAA

-275 GMRFSF
+275 GLRFSF
-281 TLATLAASDGSYGGL
+281 TLATLAASDGSFGGL
-296 NSTGDAVVKAI
+296 NSTGDATVKAI
-307 KASSLTHYT
+307 KASTLTNYT

-341 GQSAIQAVT
+341 GKSSIQAVT
-350 NLEHTYGIALS
+350 NLEHTYGIAPS
-361 KIEVTPMLGVNDAAD
+361 KIEVTPMIGVNDATD

-385 TLTSYAKANGLA
+385 TLAAYAKANGLA
-397 GVHVWSLDRDTPCS
+397 GIHYWSLDRDTPCS
-411 SSTAMATCSSVPS
+411 SSTAMSTCSSVPS
-424 APALAWTDRFLAD
+424 APALAWTDRFIAD
-437 LR
+437 LK

>member
-1 MISRTRIGIVAV
+1 MNRTTRIRIGVIGA
-13 VAAALAGGAVA
+13 VAAALAGGTLAAV
-24 TAPATAAT
+24 PATAAT
-32 PTCATAWSAGTAYTG
+32 AATTCATAWASGTAYSG
-47 GATVSENG
+47 GQTVSENG
-55 TNYTANWWTQGDE
+55 TNYTANWWTQGDD

-88 SGTSTGGG
+88 TGGTTTPGGG
-96 TGGGSGGG
+96 TGGGG
-104 TGTGTGTGGGT
+104 TTNPGN
-115 GAGTGGSGG
+115 GSTG

-141 DWNTNVMNTAVTG
+141 DWNTNAMNTAVTG

-210 GVDYI
+210 GVNYI

-221 AGSFTCSGT
+221 AGSFKCSGT
-230 ALQSFIARYATS
+230 ALQSFIARYAS
-242 HMIGV
+242 PHMIGV

-253 GQSVA
+253 GQSAA

-268 LAQSKYP
+268 LAQTKYP
-275 GMRFSF
+275 GLRFSF

-296 NSTGDAVVKAI
+296 NSTGDATVKAI
-307 KASSLTHYT
+307 KASSLTNYT

-324 GRATTANCVL
+324 GRATAANCVIV
-334 SGSTCEM
+334 GSTCEM
-341 GQSAIQAVT
+341 GQSTIQAVT
-350 NLEHTYGIALS
+350 NLQHTYGIASS
-361 KIEVTPMLGVNDAAD
+361 KIEVTPMLGVNDASD

-385 TLTSYAKANGLA
+385 TVSSYAKSHGLA
-397 GVHVWSLDRDTPCS
+397 GVHTWSLDRDTPCATPT
-411 SSTAMATCSSVPS
+411 STASATCNSVTGSS
-424 APALAWTDRFLAD
+424 ALAWTDRFLAD
-437 LR
+437 LK

>member
-1 MISRTRIGIVAV
+1 VKKQMRLRAGLVATLAA
-13 VAAALAGGAVA
+13 VAATIAGGSLAA
-24 TAPATAAT
+24 APAVAAT
-32 PTCATAWSAGTAYTG
+32 PACASAWSAGTAYTG
-47 GATVSENG
+47 GNTVSENG
-55 TNYTANWWTQGDE
+55 TNYTANWWTQGDD

-88 SGTSTGGG
+88 
-96 TGGGSGGG
+96 
-104 TGTGTGTGGGT
+104 TGTGGGT
-115 GAGTGGSGG
+115 TTPPGGGTTTPGTGGSGG

-210 GVDYI
+210 GVNYI

-221 AGSFTCSGT
+221 AGSFKCSGT
-230 ALQSFIARYATS
+230 ALQSFIARYATP

-253 GQSVA
+253 GQSAA

-275 GMRFSF
+275 GLRFSF
-281 TLATLAASDGSYGGL
+281 TLATLAASDGSFGGL
-296 NSTGDAVVKAI
+296 NSTGDATVKAI
-307 KASSLTHYT
+307 KASTLTNYT

-341 GQSAIQAVT
+341 GKSSIQAVT
-350 NLEHTYGIALS
+350 NLEHTYGIAPS
-361 KIEVTPMLGVNDAAD
+361 KIEVTPMIGVNDASD

-385 TLTSYAKANGLA
+385 TLSAYAKANGLA
-397 GVHVWSLDRDTPCS
+397 GIHYWSLDRDTPCASTTAS
-411 SSTAMATCSSVPS
+411 STCSSVPS
-424 APALAWTDRFLAD
+424 APALAWTDRFIAD
-437 LR
+437 LK

>member
-1 MISRTRIGIVAV
+1 MNKNTRVRIGLVASVMAV
-13 VAAALAGGAVA
+13 VAGGSLAAAPAALATTPAC
-24 TAPATAAT
+24 APS
-32 PTCATAWSAGTAYTG
+32 WSAGTAYSG
-47 GATVSENG
+47 GAAVSENG

-68 PATHSG
+68 PATHAG

-88 SGTSTGGG
+88 TGGTTGGGSTGGG
-96 TGGGSGGG
+96 STGGGS
-104 TGTGTGTGGGT
+104 TGGGS
-115 GAGTGGSGG
+115 TGGSGG

-154 TRIPVV
+154 SRIPVV

-210 GVDYI
+210 GVNYI

-230 ALQSFIARYATS
+230 ALQSFIARYATP

-253 GQSVA
+253 GQSAA

-268 LAQSKYP
+268 LAQAKYP

-296 NSTGDAVVKAI
+296 NSTGDATVKAI
-307 KASSLTHYT
+307 KASSLTNYT

-341 GQSAIQAVT
+341 GQSSIQAVK
-350 NLEHTYGIALS
+350 NLEHTYGIAPS
-361 KIEVTPMLGVNDAAD
+361 KIEVTPMIGVNDASD

-385 TLTSYAKANGLA
+385 TLTAYAKTNGLA
-397 GVHVWSLDRDTPCS
+397 GLHFWSLDRDTPCS
-411 SSTAMATCSSVPS
+411 STTASSTCSSVPS
-424 APALAWTDRFLAD
+424 APALAWTDRFIAD
-437 LR
+437 LK

>member
-1 MISRTRIGIVAV
+1 VQQNTRVRIGLVAAV
-13 VAAALAGGAVA
+13 VATIAGGSLAA
-24 TAPATAAT
+24 APALAAT
-32 PTCATAWSAGTAYTG
+32 PSCATAWSAGTAYTG

-88 SGTSTGGG
+88 
-96 TGGGSGGG
+96 
-104 TGTGTGTGGGT
+104 TGTGGGGT
-115 GAGTGGSGG
+115 TTPGGGTTTPGTGGSGG

-154 TRIPVV
+154 TRVPVV

-210 GVDYI
+210 GVNYI

-221 AGSFTCSGT
+221 AGSFKCSGT
-230 ALQSFIARYATS
+230 ALQSFIARYATP

-253 GQSVA
+253 GQSAA

-275 GMRFSF
+275 GLRFSF
-281 TLATLAASDGSYGGL
+281 TLATLAASDGSFGGL
-296 NSTGDAVVKAI
+296 NSTGDATVKAI
-307 KASSLTHYT
+307 KASTLTNYT

-341 GQSAIQAVT
+341 GKSSIQAVT
-350 NLEHTYGIALS
+350 NLEHTYGIAPS
-361 KIEVTPMLGVNDAAD
+361 KIEVTPMIGVNDASD

-385 TLTSYAKANGLA
+385 TLSAYAKANGLA
-397 GVHVWSLDRDTPCS
+397 GIHYWSLDRDTPCS
-411 SSTAMATCSSVPS
+411 SSTAMSTCSSVPS
-424 APALAWTDRFLAD
+424 APALAWTDRFIAD
-437 LR
+437 LK

>member
-1 MISRTRIGIVAV
+1 MQQNTRVRIGLVAAV
-13 VAAALAGGAVA
+13 VATIAGGSLAA
-24 TAPATAAT
+24 APALAAT
-32 PTCATAWSAGTAYTG
+32 PSCATAWSAGTAYTG
-47 GATVSENG
+47 GAAVSENG
-55 TNYTANWWTQGDE
+55 TNYTANWWTQGDD

-88 SGTSTGGG
+88 
-96 TGGGSGGG
+96 
-104 TGTGTGTGGGT
+104 TGTGGGGT
-115 GAGTGGSGG
+115 TTPGGGTTTPGTGGSGG

-197 AFASANIPKLDAA
+197 AFANANIPKLDAA
-210 GVDYI
+210 GVNYI

-221 AGSFTCSGT
+221 AGSFKCSGT
-230 ALQSFIARYATS
+230 ALQSFIARYATP

-253 GQSVA
+253 GQSAA

-275 GMRFSF
+275 GLRFSF
-281 TLATLAASDGSYGGL
+281 TLATLAASDGSFGGL
-296 NSTGDAVVKAI
+296 NSTGDATVKAI
-307 KASSLTHYT
+307 KASTLTNYT

-341 GQSAIQAVT
+341 GKSSIQAVT
-350 NLEHTYGIALS
+350 NLEHTYGIAPS
-361 KIEVTPMLGVNDAAD
+361 KIEVTPMIGVNDATD

-385 TLTSYAKANGLA
+385 TLSAYAKANGLA
-397 GVHVWSLDRDTPCS
+397 GIHYWSLDRDTPCS
-411 SSTAMATCSSVPS
+411 STTAMSTCSSVPS
-424 APALAWTDRFLAD
+424 APALAWTDRFIAD
-437 LR
+437 LK